1 MGTGGWRGTAGLMAL
16 LWLRL
21 CTSTPCC
28 IRSTT
33 ARPRGGGGQA
43 EAVAKGGQAA
53 LLSHLP
59 HRQGVS
65 GNTAP
70 GPSPSPL
77 LHPAWLVS
85 PMTEPP
91 PATQF
96 SPPAPMKLGTAEKTP
111 HVPLNPACLQAGGVP
126 SGRSPSS
133 PLPPPPRCPWQRRA
147 RTRKGTPRLGSTA
160 QPQEEAGGVLG
171 GVSNPSREKLQ
182 CHAWATGI
190 TNHGGSHWGEPCHTQ
205 VSS

>member
-1 MGTGGWRGTAGLMAL
+1 MGAGGWQGTAGLMAL

-28 IRSTT
+28 IRSAT
-33 ARPRGGGGQA
+33 ACPRGG
-43 EAVAKGGQAA
+43 GGQAA

-91 PATQF
+91 SATQF

-111 HVPLNPACLQAGGVP
+111 HVPLNPARLQAGGVP
-126 SGRSPSS
+126 SRRSPSS
-133 PLPPPPRCPWQRRA
+133 PLPPPPRCPWQRHARA
-147 RTRKGTPRLGSTA
+147 RKGTPRLGSTA
-160 QPQEEAGGVLG
+160 QPQEEAGGVLV
-171 GVSNPSREKLQ
+171 GVSHPSREKLQ
-182 CHAWATGI
+182 CHA
-190 TNHGGSHWGEPCHTQ
+190 
-205 VSS
+205 